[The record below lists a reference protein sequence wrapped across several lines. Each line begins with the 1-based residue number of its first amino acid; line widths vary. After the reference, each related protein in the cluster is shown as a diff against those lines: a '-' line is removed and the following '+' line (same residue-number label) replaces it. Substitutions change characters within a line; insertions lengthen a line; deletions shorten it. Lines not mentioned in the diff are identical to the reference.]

1 MHPAREP
8 LDGAIG
14 NSLPSQSMKRLQ
26 VYPSPEI
33 TVTFDPNLCVHSGVC
48 VRTLPGVFDVRRARW
63 IDVDRAQADE
73 IARAI
78 DRCPSGALA
87 YYRNPERD
95 PSAKYQLTK
104 AVLLNRLTLA
114 ATEDESRDT
123 RARKIAEFIQEARG
137 YPWVG
142 LYDVLEDEIVAI
154 AWTGDVAPA
163 GSTRTE
169 LVVSVLDPASKEVVG
184 TIAVESDRV
193 DAFDHQDVE
202 LIEACA
208 RAAARVWER

>member
-1 MHPAREP
+1 
-8 LDGAIG
+8 
-14 NSLPSQSMKRLQ
+14 
-26 VYPSPEI
+26 
-33 TVTFDPNLCVHSGVC
+33 
-48 VRTLPGVFDVRRARW
+48 
-63 IDVDRAQADE
+63 
-73 IARAI
+73 
-78 DRCPSGALA
+78 
-87 YYRNPERD
+87 
-95 PSAKYQLTK
+95 
-104 AVLLNRLTLA
+104 LTLA